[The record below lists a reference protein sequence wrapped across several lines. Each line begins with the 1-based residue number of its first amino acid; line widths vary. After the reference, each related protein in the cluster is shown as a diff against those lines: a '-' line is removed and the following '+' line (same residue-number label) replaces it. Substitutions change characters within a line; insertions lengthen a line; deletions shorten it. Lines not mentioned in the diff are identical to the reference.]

1 MAPSTETPTE
11 RLSFLPDFPNREFL
25 YYPLDAKADEIR
37 VITIQPCED
46 YSSAIHCILQTI
58 SIQDG
63 QSTVPYDAISYFW
76 GSTATTENIIVYDKP
91 PVDEHHYCCFEV
103 PVTLALTGALRHFRA
118 TMSGKPLVLWTDAVC
133 INQRDLAERS
143 QQVLTMRKVFEA
155 ATSVL
160 AWLGEGDPVAELG
173 LVNIFGLLMC
183 RQCNVTDRD
192 SKSDAF
198 DYYEWDVTAPF
209 DMESIERVDNILKT
223 LHGSGASD
231 RNNVKEPSTDM
242 KSWILAVS
250 ALMDLTYWHR
260 GWTVQEAC
268 ANNQLWL
275 QYGNSR
281 CRVKKPSFVSN
292 FFEGLPK
299 EFYGWMDMRQI
310 HLFARLYD
318 WMKNMEWARLQN
330 SARATGQFLTREM
343 LALNH
348 GPTEAQKWIT
358 KKLVRDLVALATFSS
373 QTSDPRDQVYSRVG
387 SATGFMLLGIK
398 PDYTLT
404 TVQVF
409 IATTIAILH
418 ESRSWAHAQFFSP
431 SESPFMPSWAIDFTV
446 ARKRNSLVG
455 SPFSRVGADF
465 RADAIASFR
474 LQESGVG
481 RLFTA
486 SFIQDDIVVAATS
499 GPSHEDVFFQAWP
512 QILVAEET
520 RGYIMRN
527 PAHSTLED
535 LMTAYYRTLCMGVVE
550 HVKFGPEHSAVV
562 IALVN
567 NEMLDGHKLLLLE
580 RMTGQGAIYRKKGM
594 KLIITRKGH
603 LGLAAHNVNVG
614 DRIAILATG
623 SVPFVLQTVSEQ
635 DDHDAYVLLGACY
648 VDGETFALQ
657 YKDQRYCLRINR
669 DHVR

>member
-1 MAPSTETPTE
+1 
-11 RLSFLPDFPNREFL
+11 
-25 YYPLDAKADEIR
+25 
-37 VITIQPCED
+37 V
-46 YSSAIHCILQTI
+46 
-58 SIQDG
+58 
-63 QSTVPYDAISYFW
+63 
-76 GSTATTENIIVYDKP
+76 
-91 PVDEHHYCCFEV
+91 
-103 PVTLALTGALRHFRA
+103 
-118 TMSGKPLVLWTDAVC
+118 
-133 INQRDLAERS
+133 
-143 QQVLTMRKVFEA
+143 
-155 ATSVL
+155 
-160 AWLGEGDPVAELG
+160 
-173 LVNIFGLLMC
+173 
-183 RQCNVTDRD
+183 
-192 SKSDAF
+192 
-198 DYYEWDVTAPF
+198 
-209 DMESIERVDNILKT
+209 
-223 LHGSGASD
+223 
-231 RNNVKEPSTDM
+231 
-242 KSWILAVS
+242 
-250 ALMDLTYWHR
+250 
-260 GWTVQEAC
+260 
-268 ANNQLWL
+268 
-275 QYGNSR
+275 
-281 CRVKKPSFVSN
+281 
-292 FFEGLPK
+292 
-299 EFYGWMDMRQI
+299 
-310 HLFARLYD
+310 
-318 WMKNMEWARLQN
+318 
-330 SARATGQFLTREM
+330 

-657 YKDQRYCLRINR
+657 YKD
-669 DHVR
+669 